1 VSFKEGKS
9 GPSIAG
15 MQHVGKGE
23 QPCRHTAGEEEKADL
38 KSSGHG
44 SK

>member
-1 VSFKEGKS
+1 
-9 GPSIAG
+9 

-23 QPCRHTAGEEEKADL
+23 QPCRHAAGEEEKADL
-38 KSSGHG
+38 ESFGHG